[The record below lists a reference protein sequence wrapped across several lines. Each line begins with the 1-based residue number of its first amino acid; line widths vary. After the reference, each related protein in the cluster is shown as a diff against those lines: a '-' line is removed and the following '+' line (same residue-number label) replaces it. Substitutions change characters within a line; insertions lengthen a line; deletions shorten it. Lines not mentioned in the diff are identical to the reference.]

1 MSQKRRGRSH
11 AAQTPQA
18 FPMVPDSAAAATVTA
33 AVVVIV
39 AAPAAAIVVVAA
51 TAAGVAAG
59 AAAAAADENEDE
71 DDPQAA
77 VAAPTVV
84 PTHKLEPP
92 VRDGDRRAVSVH
104 LMPQEGRCAPETAY
118 SSPLGRSPRMSS
130 VGLQQRSSRS
140 DMVAAGSFKAP
151 PQRAQNS
158 STEL

>member
-1 MSQKRRGRSH
+1 MRQKRRGRSH

-18 FPMVPDSAAAATVTA
+18 FPMVPDSAAAATVAA

-39 AAPAAAIVVVAA
+39 AATAAAIVVAA
-51 TAAGVAAG
+51 TAAGAAAG

>member
-1 MSQKRRGRSH
+1 
-11 AAQTPQA
+11 
-18 FPMVPDSAAAATVTA
+18 MVPDSAAAATVTA

-39 AAPAAAIVVVAA
+39 AAAAIVVVAA

-104 LMPQEGRCAPETAY
+104 LI
-118 SSPLGRSPRMSS
+118 
-130 VGLQQRSSRS
+130 LQIGHGSRRELQGPA
-140 DMVAAGSFKAP
+140 AAGAEQLYGAVIDLQLP
-151 PQRAQNS
+151 VPAAAGAGDAVPQADVPQFP
-158 STEL
+158 